1 MDASV
6 FFGRPDNPDSAT
18 RFTVDINM
26 LATGSSK
33 PDPQSFF
40 EAFTIAQLPSKAN
53 NWGLGNISRWSDPMY
68 DQMYDQFKRE
78 LDAGKR
84 AAIAKQLDEYIIAA
98 GIRIPIVIRNDVYAS
113 RPDLTNVEYSPF
125 SSEAW
130 NMGHWT
136 LKK

>member
-1 MDASV
+1 VDASV